1 MNISYEHRPVQFCP
15 NCGEYGM
22 IHDDSVFVERVE
34 GFVQIYQEYLHCH
47 YCGYKYDF
55 PHRVQWF

>member
-1 MNISYEHRPVQFCP
+1 
-15 NCGEYGM
+15 M

-55 PHRVQWF
+55 PHRIQWF